1 MFNWPHSRIQ
11 SFLVVKFCFD
21 FTECPDFTDDPHV
34 GATDNVEALANVGKL
49 QAVDHKL
56 LDELDLGQESLEMSF
71 TEACQD

>member
-1 MFNWPHSRIQ
+1 MLNF
-11 SFLVVKFCFD
+11 VFD

-34 GATDNVEALANVGKL
+34 GATDNVEALANVGKS